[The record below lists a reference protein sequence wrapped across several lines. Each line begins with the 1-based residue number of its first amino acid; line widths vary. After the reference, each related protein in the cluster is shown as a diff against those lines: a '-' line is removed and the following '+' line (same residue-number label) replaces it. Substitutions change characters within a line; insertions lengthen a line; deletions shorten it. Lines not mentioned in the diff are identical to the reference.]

1 MKKNINL
8 LIDGDMFAFR
18 ACASCE
24 REVNWGQIWTLHVD
38 LEEAK
43 ARFIEILNDA
53 VEKALKHY
61 SEHLKTDVTYEMM
74 ICFSSDNNFR
84 KTINPAYKA
93 NRAGKRK
100 PVAYSALVSWV
111 KEEANT
117 AEVDSLEAD
126 DIMGILATMES
137 YKDKCIVIS
146 GDKDMKCI
154 YGHHYDFIHE
164 EYSYVN
170 KDEAQYNFFMQTLMG
185 DATDG
190 YSGCPKIGKVNAKRI
205 LDKDCS
211 WDAIKQ
217 AYTKAGLSEEY
228 ALTQARVAKIL
239 LSSDYD
245 INAKK
250 VKLWKPIEHH

>member
-1 MKKNINL
+1 MLTI
-8 LIDGDMFAFR
+8 LIDGDMFCFR
-18 ACASCE
+18 ACSACE
-24 REVNWGQIWTLHVD
+24 HEINWGNDIWTLHVD
-38 LEEAK
+38 LAEAK
-43 ARFIEILNDA
+43 VKLVDLLDTAIENGL
-53 VEKALKHY
+53 KAMKYDGHY
-61 SEHLKTDVTYEMM
+61 QVNF
-74 ICFSSDNNFR
+74 CFSSSYNFR
-84 KTINPAYKA
+84 KEILATYKA

-100 PVAYSALVSWV
+100 PVGYKALVSWV
-111 KEEANT
+111 KDNFTFTEQKW
-117 AEVDSLEAD
+117 LEAD
-126 DIMGILATMES
+126 DCIGILATLPTVN
-137 YKDKCIVIS
+137 DNTLILS

-170 KDEAQYNFFMQTLMG
+170 KDEAQYHFFMQTLMG

-217 AYTKAGLSEEY
+217 AYAKAGLSEEY